1 MRIAV
6 VAFNT
11 NRERPVANK
20 KFDDERRAADYLLE
34 VLLRDSVEFVS
45 VRKIKEPVVRIDS

>member
-20 KFDDERRAADYLLE
+20 KFDDERRAAAYLLE

-45 VRKIKEPVVRIDS
+45 VRKIKEPAVRIEA

>member
-20 KFDDERRAADYLLE
+20 KFDTADRAAAYLLE

-45 VRKIKEPVVRIDS
+45 VRKIKELGTTGGL